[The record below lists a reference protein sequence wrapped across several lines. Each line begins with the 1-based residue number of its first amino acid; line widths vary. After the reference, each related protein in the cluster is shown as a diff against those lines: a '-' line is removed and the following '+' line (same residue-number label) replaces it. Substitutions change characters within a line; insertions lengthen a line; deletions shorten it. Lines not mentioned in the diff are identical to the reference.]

1 LRAESP
7 KRRKG
12 MTMSPKGEKRTAQV
26 EVEDLH
32 AEATGQSSGSVGP
45 PVPDVS
51 SGAPAGSSGS
61 AGEPGPEESNQE
73 MLHLCSLLKDV
84 VAEGKVAEIFSPPRV
99 AAKAQLVGLAPG
111 FSIDL
116 ETQRGDRKH
125 WDFSKDSHIND
136 LMQLI
141 DYEKPEFTGGSPR
154 CGPFSKLQA
163 LVNARANVDSET
175 REERLMAGK
184 KHLRTAVSVYK
195 KQMNEGR
202 YFYHEHPDGA
212 ASWEE
217 KAVKDL
223 RTYVSMGPCRVRCIG
238 SRLDQEANQM
248 VDKLTDL
255 GVGIE
260 GLLLERGREGVAPP
274 RTSCRRTSMSSTGVP
289 TSACTWHP
297 ESHKTATAV

>member
-1 LRAESP
+1 
-7 KRRKG
+7 
-12 MTMSPKGEKRTAQV
+12 
-26 EVEDLH
+26 
-32 AEATGQSSGSVGP
+32 
-45 PVPDVS
+45 
-51 SGAPAGSSGS
+51 
-61 AGEPGPEESNQE
+61 
-73 MLHLCSLLKDV
+73 
-84 VAEGKVAEIFSPPRV
+84 
-99 AAKAQLVGLAPG
+99 
-111 FSIDL
+111 
-116 ETQRGDRKH
+116 
-125 WDFSKDSHIND
+125 
-136 LMQLI
+136 MQLI
-141 DYEKPEFTGGSPR
+141 DYEKPEFTGESPP

-195 KQMNEGR
+195 KKMNEGR

-212 ASWEE
+212 ASCEE

-238 SRLDQEANQM
+238 SRLDQEANHM

-297 ESHKTATAV
+297 ESHQTATAV

>member
-1 LRAESP
+1 
-7 KRRKG
+7 

-125 WDFSKDSHIND
+125 WILAKIH
-136 LMQLI
+136 
-141 DYEKPEFTGGSPR
+141 
-154 CGPFSKLQA
+154 
-163 LVNARANVDSET
+163 
-175 REERLMAGK
+175 
-184 KHLRTAVSVYK
+184 
-195 KQMNEGR
+195 
-202 YFYHEHPDGA
+202 
-212 ASWEE
+212 
-217 KAVKDL
+217 
-223 RTYVSMGPCRVRCIG
+223 
-238 SRLDQEANQM
+238 
-248 VDKLTDL
+248 
-255 GVGIE
+255 
-260 GLLLERGREGVAPP
+260 
-274 RTSCRRTSMSSTGVP
+274 TSMT
-289 TSACTWHP
+289 
-297 ESHKTATAV
+297 